1 MNNVIIFPT
10 DTVYGIGTKIS
21 DKEGIDLIYQIK
33 KRPKDKPLA
42 VLCANLKQ
50 IEDICY
56 LTNDARVIINKF
68 MPGPLTL
75 ILNAKDEIIKMTGL
89 NIITNL
95 SYNDYLKIP
104 PDEIIQNAI
113 YFLKNGMIFS
123 QGKKYGNDIKLV
135 DDFPVSPVQGVVYI
149 NKNTLEQKIW
159 INGSWYP
166 INNKPPT
173 TITNAEIEKMFQD
186 DF

>member
-89 NIITNL
+89 KTLGVRIPNLELAINILEENGPMFVTSVNESGQTSL
-95 SYNDYLKIP
+95 DDY
-104 PDEIIQNAI
+104 EIINNLYKDKVAKIYPKTKESSHLPSSVVDLTKCDIIVLRQGAI
-113 YFLKNGMIFS
+113 TKEDILKCLGGHDESN
-123 QGKKYGNDIKLV
+123 
-135 DDFPVSPVQGVVYI
+135 
-149 NKNTLEQKIW
+149 
-159 INGSWYP
+159 
-166 INNKPPT
+166 
-173 TITNAEIEKMFQD
+173 
-186 DF
+186 

>member
-1 MNNVIIFPT
+1 
-10 DTVYGIGTKIS
+10 
-21 DKEGIDLIYQIK
+21 
-33 KRPKDKPLA
+33 
-42 VLCANLKQ
+42 
-50 IEDICY
+50 
-56 LTNDARVIINKF
+56 
-68 MPGPLTL
+68 
-75 ILNAKDEIIKMTGL
+75 MTGL

-135 DDFPVSPVQGVVYI
+135 DDFPVSPVQGAVYI